1 MPEVLMIVIGGAAIL
16 VSGAAMGYAYRH
28 LMAARR
34 VSAAERRAEEILQDA
49 KRREHDFLLKAKEK
63 GLKIVD
69 DAKREET
76 ERRRELSAMQ
86 QRLEKRETLFDQK
99 LIELQEQQSRV
110 EEQRTKLEEAKRA
123 IESLRDAEI
132 KKLEEIA
139 QLPRDAAQER
149 LLARVAEDTRDSLTA
164 RLRKLEQE
172 NAEEIERKAR
182 TILSTAIQRLA
193 SSHSVE
199 TTTSSVTL
207 PSDDMKGR
215 IIGKEG
221 RNIKAIE
228 QLTGCEIIVDETPMT
243 ITISGFS
250 PIRRQV
256 AKRAIEDLI
265 QDGRIHPG
273 RVEEAVENAKKE
285 LATDV
290 RKAGEDAL
298 FQLGITGI
306 DPKLVQVLGR
316 LKYRTSYGQNVLLH
330 SIEVANLAGLMAVEL
345 GQNVADAKRG
355 GLFHD
360 IGKSVDHDIPGTHI
374 EIGYNILKKF
384 GMSEEVCYAPIA
396 HHEDKPTT
404 VVGCIVKAADAI
416 SGARPGA
423 RKDSYE
429 DYLKRLEELERVAVS
444 FEGVDKA
451 YAIQAG
457 REVRVFFSPQ
467 KMDDLTMYRTAKE
480 IAKKI
485 EQELTYPGEIKVTA
499 IRETR
504 AIEYAR

>member
-1 MPEVLMIVIGGAAIL
+1 MSEVLLLFGSVLFLGVGG
-16 VSGAAMGYAYRH
+16 VVGYAYRH
-28 LMAARR
+28 IIASRH

-76 ERRRELSAMQ
+76 ERRHELTALQ

-99 LIELQEQQSRV
+99 LIEFQEQQSRV
-110 EEQRTKLEEAKRA
+110 DEQRTKLEDIKRNLETLQVSA
-123 IESLRDAEI
+123 LA
-132 KKLEEIA
+132 KLEETA
-139 QLPRDAAQER
+139 QLTRADAQER
-149 LLARVAEDTRDSLTA
+149 LLEHVAEDARDSLVS
-164 RLRKLEQE
+164 RLRKLESE

-182 TILSTAIQRLA
+182 GIISIAIQRLA
-193 SSHSVE
+193 SSHAVE

-298 FQLGITGI
+298 FQLGITGV
-306 DPKLVQVLGR
+306 DPKLIQVLGR

-330 SIEVANLAGLMAVEL
+330 SIEVANLAALMAAEL
-345 GQNVADAKRG
+345 GQNVSDAKRG

-360 IGKSVDHDIPGTHI
+360 IGKAVDHDIPGTHI

-429 DYLKRLEELERVAVS
+429 DYLKRLEELERVATS
-444 FEGVDKA
+444 FAGVDRA

-504 AIEYAR
+504 AIEFAR